1 MTGKWPGRPW
11 RTGGRRSV
19 DRVTVQELARA
30 TGGRLVQGE
39 VSAAFVGV
47 STDSRT
53 IRPAELF
60 VPLAGERFDGHRF
73 LLRALEAG
81 GGGFV
86 FGWTGDQTI
95 EQRWAGLGLP
105 WPLTVDGR
113 RPFAVAV
120 PDTLAALQRLAAAYR
135 RRFNLPVVGVTGSVG
150 KTSTKDLIA
159 AVLRTRWRTVATHGN
174 LNNEIGLPLTVF
186 GLDHTT
192 EAACFELGMRGLGQI
207 RALAAIVRP
216 TVGVVTNVGDTHLEL
231 LGTREN
237 IARAK
242 AELIEALPAD
252 GVAVLNADDPRVAAM
267 ESLSRALVV
276 RYGFLR
282 AGERP
287 ADRRLTV
294 AGEGVESYGVH
305 GVGFTAVLEDRRCSV
320 RLATPGVH
328 NAGNALAAF
337 AVGLA
342 LGLEPE
348 EIVAGLAKARLSGMR
363 LSVGRGSGG
372 FLLINDAYNASPA
385 SVRAALDLLAE
396 SRGEGAVV
404 AVLGDM
410 RELGKRAEEA
420 HRRIGEYAAALGVD
434 RLVGVGPLA
443 ALAVRSARAAGLTQ
457 AQAYDT
463 TEAAAEALAAV
474 LGPADVVLVKGS
486 RAMHMED
493 VVRRLGGVEAG
504 THA

>member
-1 MTGKWPGRPW
+1 MD
-11 RTGGRRSV
+11 SI
-19 DRVTVQELARA
+19 TVQELVEA
-30 TGGRLVQGE
+30 TGGRLIQGGADE
-39 VSAAFVGV
+39 VFAGV

-53 IRPAELF
+53 IRPGELF

-73 LLRALEAG
+73 ILKALGAG
-81 GGGFV
+81 GAGFV
-86 FGWTGDQTI
+86 FGAAGDRPA
-95 EQRWAGLGLP
+95 EERLAELELAL
-105 WPLTVDGR
+105 PLTVGGR

-120 PDTLAALQRLAAAYR
+120 PDTLAALHGLAAAYR
-135 RRFNLPVVGVTGSVG
+135 RRFTLPVVGVTGSVG

-159 AVLRTRWRTVATHGN
+159 AVLRTRWRTVATQGN

-186 GLDHTT
+186 ALDHST

-207 RALAAIVRP
+207 RALAEIVRP
-216 TVGVVTNVGDTHLEL
+216 TVGVVTNVGETHLEL

-267 ESLSRALVV
+267 EGLGRARVL
-276 RYGFLR
+276 RYGFLQP
-282 AGERP
+282 GERP
-287 ADRRLTV
+287 SDRRLTV
-294 AGEGVESYGVH
+294 AGEGVGSHGVQ
-305 GVGFTAVLEDRRCSV
+305 GVGFTAVLGERRFPV
-320 RLATPGVH
+320 RLAVPGVH

-348 EIVAGLAKARLSGMR
+348 KIVEGLAQARLSGMR
-363 LSVGRGSGG
+363 LEVRRGSGG
-372 FLLINDAYNASPA
+372 FTLINDAYNASPA
-385 SVRAALDLLAE
+385 SVRAALNLLVE
-396 SRGEGAVV
+396 SRAGGAVV

-410 RELGKRAEEA
+410 RELGEHAEEA
-420 HRRIGEYAAALGVD
+420 HRQIGAYAAALGVD

-443 ALAVRSARAAGLTQ
+443 AHMVRAARVAGLARAE
-457 AQAYDT
+457 AYDT
-463 TEAAAEALAAV
+463 TAAAAAALATT
-474 LGPADVVLVKGS
+474 LQPADVVLVKGS

-493 VVRRLGGVEAG
+493 IVHELTGVEAG
-504 THA
+504 THE